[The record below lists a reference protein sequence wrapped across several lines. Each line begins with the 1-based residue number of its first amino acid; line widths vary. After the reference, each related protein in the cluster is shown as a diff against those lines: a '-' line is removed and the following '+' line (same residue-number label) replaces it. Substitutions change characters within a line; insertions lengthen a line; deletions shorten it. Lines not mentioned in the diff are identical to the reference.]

1 MRIALLEDDT
11 LLAKVIR
18 NWLVSAGHDCQIYAK
33 GHTLIRTLGRETFDL
48 IIIDWMLPDIS
59 GIEVLRWIRRHIN
72 WRIPVLFVT
81 ARDSEADIV
90 QALDEGADDYMPKP
104 VKQLETLARIN
115 ALGRRALPQ
124 GEPQGVLE
132 FGQYK
137 FDVDTGTAYLNGAP
151 VELTR
156 KEFELALFLFRSEG
170 RVLSRGHMLESVWG
184 QNPELNTRTVDT
196 HVSRLRHKLEL
207 RPEHGWQ
214 LKAIYQ
220 HGYRL
225 ERSET

>member
-1 MRIALLEDDT
+1 VRIALLEDDT

-18 NWLVSAGHDCQIYAK
+18 NWLVSAGHDCQIYGK
-33 GHTLIRTLGRETFDL
+33 GHTLIRVLARETFDL

-59 GIEVLRWIRRHIN
+59 GIEVLRWIRGHIN
-72 WRIPVLFVT
+72 WRIPVLFIT

-90 QALDEGADDYMPKP
+90 EALNEGADDYMPKP

-124 GEPQGVLE
+124 DEGQGVIE
-132 FGQYK
+132 FGNYK
-137 FDVDTGTAYLNGAP
+137 FDLDTYTAYLNGAP

-196 HVSRLRHKLEL
+196 HVSRIRHKLDL
-207 RPEHGWQ
+207 RPKHGWQ

-225 ERSET
+225 ERFET

>member
-11 LLAKVIR
+11 LLAKVMR
-18 NWLVSAGHDCQIYAK
+18 NWLVSAGHDCQIYGK
-33 GHTLIRTLGRETFDL
+33 GQALIRTLGRETFDL
-48 IIIDWMLPDIS
+48 IILDWMLPDIS

-90 QALDEGADDYMPKP
+90 QALNDGADDYMTKP
-104 VKQLETLARIN
+104 VKQMETLARIN
-115 ALGRRALPQ
+115 ALGRRALPPT
-124 GEPQGVLE
+124 EQGVVE
-132 FGQYK
+132 FGKYQ
-137 FDVDTGTAYLNGAP
+137 FDLNTYTAYLNGEP

-156 KEFELALFLFRSEG
+156 KEFELAVFLFRSEG
-170 RVLSRGHMLESVWG
+170 RILSRGHILESVWG
-184 QNPELNTRTVDT
+184 QNPDLNTRTVDT
-196 HVSRLRHKLEL
+196 HVSRLRQKLEL

-225 ERSET
+225 EKAET